1 MQCHNEQLAKFNR
14 DVIQSLVLSIYL
26 GETFASQAQVLSSL
40 ISLNRVDHVGR
51 IHQLAI
57 FPVHY
62 LVHHLIF
69 TPL

>member
-1 MQCHNEQLAKFNR
+1 MCSLQSSIVMLFNR
-14 DVIQSLVLSIYL
+14 YLPSIYL